1 MSQPTELKED
11 VPDVIDDVF
20 YTGNVTVQ
28 RSRTLEAGRN
38 YLSFGVLSIPD
49 GVEVTVADGV
59 EWTHV

>member
-1 MSQPTELKED
+1 MSHPTELKED

-20 YTGNVTVQ
+20 YTGNITVQ

-38 YLSFGVLSIPD
+38 YLPFGTLSIPD